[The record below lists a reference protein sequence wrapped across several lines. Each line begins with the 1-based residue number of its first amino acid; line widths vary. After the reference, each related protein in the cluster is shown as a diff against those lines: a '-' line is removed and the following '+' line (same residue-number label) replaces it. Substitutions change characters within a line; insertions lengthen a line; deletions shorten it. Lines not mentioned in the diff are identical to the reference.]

1 MGHRYPFGVP
11 CNWHTPEITSGTT
24 ISPEGSAYRPDEGE
38 EEAPMPK
45 WKRSAKAG
53 KRAAVNAGKPT
64 TANKQ
69 KRVLTGALSPLSEGI
84 NDDGKSFV
92 ELLESRKANK
102 GSDMALSLVEHFSFV
117 SLVKGG
123 RIFLRSWAPT
133 EKNSK
138 PNLMVRFSDKGKS
151 SSSDGLCNIFTTG
164 KLNITMASIKA
175 RAPKAAKALVKAG
188 VHANS
193 DQRSYDATPALVAAL
208 TAAAM
213 EWATDMRLKP

>member
-1 MGHRYPFGVP
+1 M
-11 CNWHTPEITSGTT
+11 
-24 ISPEGSAYRPDEGE
+24 AK
-38 EEAPMPK
+38 A
-45 WKRSAKAG
+45 KRSVKGA
-53 KRAAVNAGKPT
+53 KRAAVKTVKT
-64 TANKQ
+64 TPAIK
-69 KRVLTGALSPLSEGI
+69 KRRSATPAPSLLREGV

-123 RIFLRSWAPT
+123 RIFLRSWAPR

-164 KLNITMASIKA
+164 KVNITMASIKA

-188 VHANS
+188 VHANA

-213 EWATDMRLKP
+213 EWAADKRVKL

>member
-1 MGHRYPFGVP
+1 M
-11 CNWHTPEITSGTT
+11 
-24 ISPEGSAYRPDEGE
+24 AK
-38 EEAPMPK
+38 A
-45 WKRSAKAG
+45 KRSVKGAKRATVKAAKTTTAIK
-53 KRAAVNAGKPT
+53 KRAAIPAPSLL
-64 TANKQ
+64 
-69 KRVLTGALSPLSEGI
+69 REGV

-133 EKNSK
+133 EKKSR
-138 PNLMVRFSDKGKS
+138 PTLMVRFLDKGKAK
-151 SSSDGLCNIFTTG
+151 SSDGLCNIQANG
-164 KLNITMASIKA
+164 AVNITMAPIKA
-175 RAPKAAKALVKAG
+175 RAPKAAKALIKAG
-188 VHANS
+188 VHANA

-213 EWATDMRLKP
+213 EWAADKRLKP